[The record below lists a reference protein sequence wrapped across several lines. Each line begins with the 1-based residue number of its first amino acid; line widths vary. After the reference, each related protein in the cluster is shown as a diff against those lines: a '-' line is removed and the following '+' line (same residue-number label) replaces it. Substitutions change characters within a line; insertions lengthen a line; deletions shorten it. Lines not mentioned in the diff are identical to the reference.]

1 MHRTFGAASG
11 ETNPTS
17 TAQHWPVREKIL
29 DLTGE
34 ATPPPHRE
42 KQGPRSARVL
52 GPHDKRH
59 RASLYLIIGH
69 AVGLQTMAKPK

>member
-11 ETNPTS
+11 GTTPTF

-34 ATPPPHRE
+34 AAPPPHCE
-42 KQGPRSARVL
+42 KQGPWGARAL

-69 AVGLQTMAKPK
+69 AVGL